1 MKKIKALFAVALSV
15 IIASCTFYGC
25 NMGISED
32 PNAEQIDTDRTQLRI
47 AAPDDGWGM
56 EGYYAL
62 KDLFEEEYK
71 DVSFEEGK
79 KGVQIIVDGDKM
91 SYAGSTLINLL
102 DSTENEVFFS
112 DMIAYHSY
120 YDKFLDIT
128 DIVTESLS
136 DVGEEG
142 TIKDKMSDS
151 QIEFYDIDGK
161 IYALPHNFV
170 YESLIYNVDL
180 FDKNLLY
187 FADNQNNGNEG
198 FIRTPNDKKGPGPDG
213 DYSTTF
219 DNGLPRT
226 YDEFFRLCARM
237 KKMNISPWTMVA
249 GRYAGYVS
257 WMLAALWADYEGAEQ
272 VSLRYDMNGTAKNI
286 IEKINDD
293 GSFTVKGNGNGY
305 AINENNAYELYQQ
318 AGSYYALQFLYEI
331 ISKGY
336 YAENTFN
343 QSATHTSIQ
352 ADFIYTG
359 IVPGVEKIG
368 ILGEGAWW
376 YAESKDTFATLSAT
390 YQNAD
395 RNSRRFSVM
404 PLPKATEAQVGQKS
418 TIVSSSDSVAFIK
431 KNLKP
436 EKVALAK
443 LFFKWCHTDRALQ
456 AYTLSCNNI
465 KDFDY
470 DFTDEQY
477 ASLPL
482 WTQSSYIYKSK
493 SDIVYAVST
502 NEIYK
507 AHPADFYIEDMWW
520 TKIDSDTYRYPSQA
534 IKDYGIKAKDYF
546 LGMKNYYTSS
556 FWSRYL

>member
-1 MKKIKALFAVALSV
+1 MKRIKTLLGIFLSV
-15 IIASCTFYGC
+15 VVVASTFNGC
-25 NMGISED
+25 NVGIKED
-32 PNAEQIDTDRTQLRI
+32 PNEEQIDNGRTQLYI

-71 DVSFEEGK
+71 DVSFENGK
-79 KGVQIIVDGDKM
+79 KGVQVCVDGDKM
-91 SYAGSTLINLL
+91 SYAGNTLINLL
-102 DSTENEVFFS
+102 DSTQNEVFFS

-128 DIVTESLS
+128 DIVTESLE

-142 TIKDKMSDS
+142 TIKGKMSDS
-151 QIEFYDIDGK
+151 QVDFYDIDGK
-161 IYALPHNFV
+161 FFALPHHFV
-170 YESLIYNVDL
+170 YESLNYNVEL

-198 FIRTPNDKKGPGPDG
+198 FIRTPSEKKGPGPDG
-213 DYSTTF
+213 DYTTES

-226 YDEFFRLCARM
+226 YDEFYRLCARM

-249 GRYAGYVS
+249 GRYPGYVS

-272 VSLRYDMNGTAKNI
+272 VSLRYTMNGTATNI
-286 IEKINDD
+286 IDKINSD
-293 GSFTVKGNGNGY
+293 GTFTVKGNGNGY
-305 AINENNAYELYQQ
+305 AINDNNAYELYQQ

-331 ISKGY
+331 ITKGY

-359 IVPGVEKIG
+359 VVPGVEKIG

-395 RNSRRFSVM
+395 RKSRKFRVM
-404 PLPKATEAQVGQKS
+404 PLPKATEDQVGKKK

-431 KNLKP
+431 KNIAP
-436 EKVALAK
+436 EKLELAK

-456 AYTLSCNNI
+456 AYSMACNNL

-470 DFTDEQY
+470 EFTTEQY
-477 ASLPL
+477 NSLPM
-482 WTQSSYIYKSK
+482 WTQSSYDYKRNA
-493 SDIVYAVST
+493 DIVYAVST
-502 NEIYK
+502 NNIYK
-507 AHPADFYIEDMWW
+507 SHPADFYIEDMWW
-520 TKIDSDTYRYPSQA
+520 SKVGNDTYRYPSQTM
-534 IKDYGIKAKDYF
+534 KDYGVNAKDYF
-546 LGMKNYYTSS
+546 LGMGNYYNSS